1 MLDEDEDDKDDDD
14 DPFAPEKG
22 TPRDREADGKGTEDG
37 DDMSEFSADS
47 KAVRR
52 SSINSTGEKK

>member
-1 MLDEDEDDKDDDD
+1 MIEDDDDDDD

-22 TPRDREADGKGTEDG
+22 TPRNKEREAEGKGLEDG
-37 DDMSEFSADS
+37 DNESEFSADS

-52 SSINSTGEKK
+52 NSTHSTGEKK